1 MIKHQKGNKLKQQK
15 YLGPDSTIGYESL
28 HNDLGHR
35 KFSMDSEEGYETIP
49 ADKHP
54 KQTSPPRRP
63 PPSDLYNTVNKRPP
77 ANGYAHSMRENPQNS
92 ENRRN
97 VGENPRNA
105 SLRAAAVD
113 SEYEVVENTFTAD
126 QAINKDLSSGR
137 VRGFT
142 CSECS

>member
-1 MIKHQKGNKLKQQK
+1 
-15 YLGPDSTIGYESL
+15 
-28 HNDLGHR
+28 
-35 KFSMDSEEGYETIP
+35 MDSEEGYETIP

-54 KQTSPPRRP
+54 KQTPPPRRP

-97 VGENPRNA
+97 AGENPRNA
-105 SLRAAAVD
+105 AGHRAAAAAD

-126 QAINKDLSSGR
+126 QAINKDLSSGG
-137 VRGFT
+137 VRFFFI
-142 CSECS
+142 CSEFCLSEGNGDSMTFVEYLLVFLLYN